1 MVGQMGMTKK
11 EYVIIIIQ
19 ISSSLGVI
27 ENVALHVHVLVLVIQ
42 VILIIAM
49 QILDCVWN
57 VSVCMCGSEMVS

>member
-42 VILIIAM
+42 VILIIAPY
-49 QILDCVWN
+49 L
-57 VSVCMCGSEMVS
+57 CM